1 MTEPTLITDHV
12 ARAHET
18 QKSQFDDS
26 PNIRALLQVFVDEI
40 QLLENVTFDVLL
52 LSVLDLAEGAQ
63 LDQWGKVFGE
73 LRGALDDD
81 EYRTILK
88 SVSAAHQSDAG
99 VKVGT
104 LIASTVV
111 GAAVRYRQSGR
122 AAYTLEWQLPA
133 HPDPDYA
140 AAIRRILDL
149 IKTVG
154 VDYAAYEGLTSGPG
168 VYRLDSGPG
177 LDNGQLSRRGDI
189 L

>member
-1 MTEPTLITDHV
+1 MTEPTQITDHV
-12 ARAHET
+12 ARAQAT
-18 QKSQFDDS
+18 QKSHFDDS
-26 PNIRALLQVFVDEI
+26 PQLRALLQVFVDEI
-40 QLLENVTFDVLL
+40 QLIDDVAFDVLVK
-52 LSVLDLAEGAQ
+52 SVLDIAEGAQ

-73 LRGALDDD
+73 LRGSLDDD

-88 SVSAAHQSDAG
+88 AVSAAHQSDAG

-111 GAAVRYRQSGR
+111 GVPVRYIQSGR
-122 AAYTLEWQLPA
+122 AAYVLQWVLPA

-140 AAIRRILDL
+140 AAIRRVLDL
-149 IKTVG
+149 LKTAG
-154 VDYAAYEGLTSGPG
+154 VDYAAYEGTSAGGG

-177 LDNGQLSRRGDI
+177 LDNGKFARRADI

>member
-1 MTEPTLITDHV
+1 MTEPTQIPDHV
-12 ARAHET
+12 ARAQAT

-26 PNIRALLQVFVDEI
+26 LQLRALLQVFVDEI
-40 QLLENVTFDVLL
+40 QLLDDVTFDVLVK
-52 LSVLDLAEGAQ
+52 SVLDLAEGAQ
-63 LDQWGKVFGE
+63 LDQWGKVFDE
-73 LRGALDDD
+73 LRGSLDDD

-99 VKVGT
+99 VEVGT
-104 LIASTVV
+104 LIASTVI
-111 GAAVRYRQSGR
+111 GAPVRYIQSGR
-122 AAYTLEWQLPA
+122 AAYVLQWVLPA

-154 VDYAAYEGLTSGPG
+154 VDYAAYEGLTTAPG

-177 LDNGQLSRRGDI
+177 LDQGKFARRADI